1 MHRIQPKFLNTFL
14 LGVLL
19 SAVFSFPPDLFADIY
34 SYVDKNGV
42 YHFSNTVTDSTRR
55 TKPRWQ
61 HFSPETVP
69 DHPKIIVYRR
79 STKHYP
85 PGNSKDYDDII
96 KEAAATHGVSTGLIK
111 AVIQAESAFN
121 PNAVSPKGAMGL
133 MQLMPETSSD
143 VGVNDPFDPREN
155 IMGGTRY
162 LKELM
167 ERYGSDTSLCLAA
180 YNAGPGAVEKYN
192 CIPPYRET
200 QDYVEKV
207 LSYYSFYQNQ

>member
-1 MHRIQPKFLNTFL
+1 MHRIQPKFIIVFFL
-14 LGVLL
+14 GLLL
-19 SAVFSFPPDLFADIY
+19 SAGFSFPPDLSADIY
-34 SYVDKNGV
+34 SYVDRNGV
-42 YHFSNTVTDSTRR
+42 VHFSNAPVSS
-55 TKPRWQ
+55 KFQ
-61 HFSPETVP
+61 YFSPETVP
-69 DHPKIIVYRR
+69 DHPKIVVYRR
-79 STKHYP
+79 SRNHYP
-85 PGNSKDYDDII
+85 PGNPKDYDDII
-96 KEAAATHGVSTGLIK
+96 KEASATHGVSTGLIK

-143 VGVNDPFDPREN
+143 CGVSDPFDPREN

-167 ERYGSDTSLCLAA
+167 ARYGSDMSLCLAA

-200 QDYVEKV
+200 EDYVEKV
-207 LSYYSFYQNQ
+207 LQYYSFYQNQYP

>member
-1 MHRIQPKFLNTFL
+1 MHRIQPKFFNVFF

-42 YHFSNTVTDSTRR
+42 YHFSNTVTDSTKQ

-85 PGNSKDYDDII
+85 PGNPKDYDDII
-96 KEAAATHGVSTGLIK
+96 KGQPPLTASAPVS
-111 AVIQAESAFN
+111 
-121 PNAVSPKGAMGL
+121 
-133 MQLMPETSSD
+133 
-143 VGVNDPFDPREN
+143 
-155 IMGGTRY
+155 
-162 LKELM
+162 LK
-167 ERYGSDTSLCLAA
+167 
-180 YNAGPGAVEKYN
+180 P
-192 CIPPYRET
+192 
-200 QDYVEKV
+200 
-207 LSYYSFYQNQ
+207 

>member
-1 MHRIQPKFLNTFL
+1 MHRIKPKLFNIIF
-14 LGVLL
+14 LGVFF
-19 SAVFSFPPDLFADIY
+19 SAGMCFPPGLFADIY

-42 YHFSNTVTDSTRR
+42 VHFSNAPTES
-55 TKPRWQ
+55 KYQ
-61 HFSPETVP
+61 YFSPETVP
-69 DHPKIIVYRR
+69 NHPKIVVYR
-79 STKHYP
+79 STKSHYP
-85 PGNSKDYDDII
+85 PGNPKDYDDII
-96 KEAAATHGVSTGLIK
+96 KEAADTHGVSTGLIK

-133 MQLMPETSSD
+133 MQLMPGTSSD
-143 VGVNDPFDPREN
+143 VGVSDPFDPREN

-167 ERYGSDTSLCLAA
+167 ARYGSDMSLCLAA

-200 QDYVEKV
+200 ENYVEKV